1 MFSCFQVDMRVLQGS
16 LETGEQLKFSNGNR
30 GTLSEQRNI
39 ILIFQW
45 EHGNIGCFFTK
56 VTREELA
63 PPPPWGTL
71 RYAICSFSLQFFGGT
86 ELENGFEK
94 SKQGVKTLSTFVL
107 YKC

>member
-1 MFSCFQVDMRVLQGS
+1 MFSCFQVDMRVPQGS
-16 LETGEQLKFSNGNR
+16 LGTGEQLKFSNGNR

-45 EHGNIGCFFTK
+45 EHGNIGCLFTK

-63 PPPPWGTL
+63 PPLLPGGPL
-71 RYAICSFSLQFFGGT
+71 DMPNASFSLQFFGGT

-94 SKQGVKTLSTFVL
+94 SKHL
-107 YKC
+107 